1 MTIIVLT
8 QTCALSVL
16 EAKRELIRAG
26 CRWIGFGML
35 AGQSVLVGKM
45 PP

>member
-8 QTCALSVL
+8 QSSALSVID
-16 EAKRELIRAG
+16 AKRELIRAG

-35 AGQSVLVGKM
+35 AGQSVLVGKVQ
-45 PP
+45 P